1 MLDRIFCK
9 VLSLDLAAI
18 VALALVLI
26 VRLFL
31 KKAPKRCSYL
41 LWSVVLLRL

>member
-18 VALALVLI
+18 VALALVLMCG
-26 VRLFL
+26 
-31 KKAPKRCSYL
+31 CS
-41 LWSVVLLRL
+41 